1 LEIDDEALALIAE
14 FMVAITLTA
23 DSSFWLLPHAA
34 WNRPPS
40 EDEQDARERAEKEV
54 ARFFDA
60 VQGLNI
66 RHEDDPALKVIN
78 NRRLWRGKMDWA
90 SGMALLIDVRRK
102 RRRRERSDR
111 EVAEALRELGLQG
124 PPKVE

>member
-23 DSSFWLLPHAA
+23 DLSFRLLPHAVTAAARVLFGRDELELARVGVWKEA

-54 ARFFDA
+54 ARFFNA
-60 VQGLNI
+60 VEGGAA
-66 RHEDDPALKVIN
+66 D
-78 NRRLWRGKMDWA
+78 RRM
-90 SGMALLIDVRRK
+90 
-102 RRRRERSDR
+102 
-111 EVAEALRELGLQG
+111 AEAAAA
-124 PPKVE
+124 